1 MNKAFSQGNWDAG
14 MLAGIK
20 AVRGY
25 LDGESG
31 SPDNPSSGSGEDS
44 WLLFLL
50 LFGVIGFTMFYLWL
64 NIRRQRRCP
73 KCHNQTMK
81 VISRRTIAKYPTYHI
96 EEIVSCCSNC
106 GHYVRKEQRV
116 DDENNHHHG
125 RRSGPFGGGIFMG
138 GGFGRGG
145 GFGGGGF
152 GGGSFGGGS
161 FGGGGAGSKF

>member
-25 LDGESG
+25 LDGESE
-31 SPDNPSSGSGEDS
+31 SPDNPNSGSGEDS

-73 KCHNQTMK
+73 KCHNQT
-81 VISRRTIAKYPTYHI
+81 AKYPTYHI